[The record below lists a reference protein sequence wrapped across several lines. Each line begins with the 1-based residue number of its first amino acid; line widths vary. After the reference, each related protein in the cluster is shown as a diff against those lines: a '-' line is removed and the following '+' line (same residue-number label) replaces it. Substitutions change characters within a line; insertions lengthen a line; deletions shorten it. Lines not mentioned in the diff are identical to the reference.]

1 MLDVGVV
8 QAGELTE
15 DLEGNLARLGD
26 LVRRAAA
33 DLAPDLIVMPELIT
47 TPYFCVDH
55 AVDRT
60 PWAEPVPGPSTG
72 FFGALARELGVA
84 IAYGM
89 YERTSRQVAYNSVV
103 IVGAD
108 GAVVPWHTPDGG
120 TQPAYRKLSLPACW
134 ASGVDVDE
142 KYWFAPG
149 GSPAYADLFGT
160 RIAAVAC
167 YDRSFPEYW
176 AVARAMGAEVVLVI
190 ASSLGSRE
198 DLFLAE
204 LQTRALESQ
213 AWVVAANR
221 AGVEKLGD
229 SAVDY
234 FGLSC
239 VIRPGGEIVARAP
252 AHEAGVTLRAQLD
265 LDESPIARSKIP
277 LARDKRPD
285 VFRTLAGLI
294 SGDITVPPIAGK
306 PR

>member
-15 DLEGNLARLGD
+15 DLEDNLARLGD
-26 LVRRAAA
+26 LVRRAAGP
-33 DLAPDLIVMPELIT
+33 APDLIVLPELIT
-47 TPYFCVDH
+47 TPYFCLGH
-55 AVDRT
+55 QVDRT

-84 IAYGM
+84 IAFGM
-89 YERTSRQVAYNSVV
+89 YERTPQQVYYNAVV

-108 GAVVPWHTPDGG
+108 GTVVPWHTPGGG
-120 TQPAYRKLSLPACW
+120 TQLAYRKLSLPACW
-134 ASGVDVDE
+134 ASGVDIDE

-149 GSPAYADLFGT
+149 GSPAFVDLFGT
-160 RIAAVAC
+160 RLACVAC

-176 AVARAMGAEVVLVI
+176 AVARAVGAEVVLVI

-221 AGVEKLGD
+221 AGAEKLGD
-229 SAVDY
+229 STVDY

-239 VIRPGGEIVARAP
+239 VIRPGGEIVAQAP
-252 AHEAGVTLRAQLD
+252 AHEPGVALRARLD
-265 LDESPIARSKIP
+265 LDEVPAARSGLP

-285 VFRTLAGLI
+285 VFRTLAGLTN
-294 SGDITVPPIAGK
+294 GDITVPPIAG
-306 PR
+306 RAL